1 MIAMKKFGVKTLL
14 ASALMAVAI
23 SGAYAAEV
31 SGIKFADSAKVG
43 GKELQ
48 LNGLG
53 VRTKVIFKVYAAG
66 LYLTEPAATVEAVMK
81 NEGPRRMKLVMMRE
95 VASDEFGNSFMSGL
109 NNNLDGQ
116 EKTRIVTQ
124 ISKFGEMFA
133 SLPGIKKNDVLD
145 LDYIPG
151 TGTLCFLNGKKIG
164 ETVPELL
171 FYTAIMKIWL
181 GEKPADKTLKPRL
194 LNGGKAPQAAPSAV
208 PANA

>member
-81 NEGPRRMKLVMMRE
+81 NEGPRRMQLVMMRE
-95 VASDEFGNSFMSGL
+95 VTSDEFGNSFMSGL
-109 NNNLDGQ
+109 NNNLEAQ

-133 SLPGIKKNDVLD
+133 QIDGLKKGDVLD
-145 LDYIPG
+145 LDWVPG
-151 TGTLCFLNGKKIG
+151 SGTTCYLNGKKIG
-164 ETVPELL
+164 ETTQDVAFHNAVL
-171 FYTAIMKIWL
+171 KIWL
-181 GEKPADKTLKPRL
+181 GNKPADNSLKPKL
-194 LNGGKAPQAAPSAV
+194 LATAPAKK
-208 PANA
+208 